1 MCERLD
7 KLLLPSLRQ
16 LPNLIYYYLFIIYIY
31 IYIYIISNKCIYGY
45 SIIIKF
51 NNVIMCTSNNKL

>member
-31 IYIYIISNKCIYGY
+31 IYIISNKCIYGY
-45 SIIIKF
+45 SIIIIF
-51 NNVIMCTSNNKL
+51 NNVIMCTYNNKL